1 MYSLLTNASSSTLYN
16 ELTHSLKECNQFFFN
31 VAFINYSGLQLLLD
45 ALKTSEENNIKGHI
59 LTGTYLN
66 FTDPQALRKL
76 TEFKTIESRVFVT
89 TAITGF
95 HPKAYIFEYDTY
107 YKVIVGSSN
116 ITQSALKSNIEWNLK
131 IVTKDTPSEE
141 DESFISNVLDSFH
154 EVWNRSEENNEE
166 FLQAYENFKAKNHEH
181 VQEVSRSYIFKYNNS
196 DRIIANE
203 MQKQAVSNLEFLRK
217 RGQSKALIVAATG
230 TGKTYLSAFDVKKAK
245 PNRVLFLAHQENILK
260 KSLESFEKVLYLQEG
275 EAGLYSGSRK
285 DTEAR
290 YLFSTIQMMNR
301 EYSRFDSDSFDYI
314 IIDEAHRAASPT
326 YRKVM
331 EYFRPQFLLGMTA
344 TPERTD
350 GVNLHELFDHNVAV
364 DIRLRD
370 ALKNDLLVPFHYFG
384 ITDIDSIDLSNVR
397 PNDITTIAKK
407 LMINQRVDF
416 IIEKMDFYAQDGVDR
431 RGLGFCAT
439 IEHAEYMAREFNKRG
454 IPSIILSG
462 RDSVEAREQ
471 AIKRLEERTDPLQFI
486 FTVDI
491 FNEGIDIPTV
501 NIVLML
507 RPTQSPIIFTQQLG
521 RGLRKAENKEFLT
534 VLDFIGN
541 HQSNFLLAIA
551 LHGSKVYDKDSLK
564 TSVEKGFTNLPGSS
578 HIQLDEISKERIL
591 EQLDKENFNSLEHLK
606 NNYFEFKS
614 SNNGQIVWYLEDY
627 LYVDSAPDP
636 THFFVKAKNYLEFL
650 SKVEKNNQRLLA
662 HLSDENWMSVLNY
675 LSGMLPIKRI
685 HEFVIIKVVMENDD
699 VTFEDIKRE
708 CLKYLEET
716 KDEIIVHAIN
726 RLLLEFADK
735 RELKTYPRLI
745 EEKNGKWCATNLFR
759 SIFENED
766 YRLFL
771 TDVIQY
777 GIQRYTKEFGHKN
790 YGVPHFKLYEE
801 YSMIDI
807 AVLSNYEK
815 IHSSFRGSGVLR
827 NPEIN
832 HYFLF
837 NDLHKDEDIE
847 SRLQYQDKFI
857 NRQVFQW
864 ESSNTTRLNSD
875 RGKDL
880 THPQEREA
888 VIHLF
893 VRKFREIDRVV
904 SKFIYVG
911 TGTPTFY
918 QNEKPIKI
926 HYQLEEKIPKYLA
939 EEFEVE

>member
-1 MYSLLTNASSSTLYN
+1 MYSLLTNTSSTTLFN
-16 ELTHSLKECNQFFFN
+16 ELLHSLNECKRFYFN

-45 ALKTSEENNIKGHI
+45 ALKTSEENGVEGKI

-76 TEFKTIESRVFVT
+76 TEFETIESRIFVT
-89 TAITGF
+89 TSITGF

-116 ITQSALKSNIEWNLK
+116 LTQSALKSNVEWNLK
-131 IVTKDTPSEE
+131 IVTKESSSKK
-141 DESFISNVLDSFH
+141 DEAFISNIMDSFNDI
-154 EVWNRSEENNEE
+154 WDKSEENNDE
-166 FLQAYENFKAKNHEH
+166 FLQAYESFKAENHEQ
-181 VQEVSRSYIFKYNNS
+181 VQEVSRSYIFKFKRS
-196 DRIIANE
+196 DRIIPNE
-203 MQKQAVSNLEFLRK
+203 MQKQAVENLEFLRE
-217 RGQSKALIVAATG
+217 RGQARALIVAATG

-245 PNRVLFLAHQENILK
+245 PKRVLFLAHQENILR
-260 KSLESFEKVLYLQEG
+260 KSMDSFEDVLYLEEG

-285 DTEAR
+285 ETDAR

-301 EYSRFDSDSFDYI
+301 EHSQFEADAFDYI

-326 YRKVM
+326 YRKVI
-331 EYFRPQFLLGMTA
+331 EYFTPSFLLGMTA

-350 GVNLHELFDHNVAV
+350 GANLHELFDHNVAV

-384 ITDIDSIDLSNVR
+384 ITDIDAIDLSNVK

-407 LMINQRVDF
+407 LMVNQRVDF
-416 IIEKMDFYAQDGVDR
+416 IIDNMTFYAQDGEVR
-431 RGLGFCAT
+431 RGLGFCANV
-439 IEHAEYMAREFNKRG
+439 EHAEYMAEEFNARN
-454 IPSIILSG
+454 ISSMVLSG
-462 RDSVEAREQ
+462 KDSIETREH
-471 AIKRLEERTDPLQFI
+471 AIKRLEDKADPLEFI

-501 NIVLML
+501 NLVLML

-564 TSVEKGFTNLPGSS
+564 TAVKRGFTNLPGSS

-591 EQLDKENFNSLEHLK
+591 EQLDRENFNSLEHLK
-606 NNYFEFKS
+606 NNYLEFKS

-650 SKVEKNNQRLLA
+650 SRVEKNNERILE
-662 HLSDENWMSVLNY
+662 HLSDENWMTVLNY
-675 LSGMLPIKRI
+675 LSSMLPIKRI
-685 HEFVIIKVVMENDD
+685 HEFIVIKLIMEKDL
-699 VTFEDIKRE
+699 VTFDDIKAE
-708 CLKYLEET
+708 CLNYLEET
-716 KDEIIVHAIN
+716 EDAIITHAIK
-726 RLLLEFADK
+726 RLLLQYADK
-735 RELKTYPRLI
+735 RELRTHPRLI
-745 EEKNGKWCATNLFR
+745 EQNDGRWAATKFFR
-759 SIFENED
+759 TIFENEK
-766 YRLFL
+766 YRVFL

-777 GIQRYTKEFGHKN
+777 GIQRYTREFGRKN
-790 YGVPHFKLYEE
+790 YGMPHFKLYEE

-807 AVLSNYEK
+807 AILSNYEK
-815 IHSSFRGSGVLR
+815 THSSFRGSGVLR
-827 NPEIN
+827 NPDIN

-837 NDLHKDEDIE
+837 NDLHKGEDIE
-847 SRLQYQDKFI
+847 SRLQYRDKFI
-857 NRQVFQW
+857 DRNVFQW

-880 THPQEREA
+880 TRPQEREA

-904 SKFIYVG
+904 SKFIYIG
-911 TGTPTFY
+911 TGKPISY
-918 QNEKPIKI
+918 QNEKPIEI
-926 HYQLEEKIPKYLA
+926 HYALEESIPKVLA
-939 EEFEVE
+939 EEFEIE